1 MPFNIANLS
10 EGNSPASKG
19 TSLLS
24 SSMIINPM
32 ALPSCTTSFLI
43 RLATVGSSLA
53 QTTMLPAILL

>member
-1 MPFNIANLS
+1 VK
-10 EGNSPASKG
+10 GNSPASKG